1 MTRNAR
7 IGVLAGAAVAIVLA
21 FILLRPSDDEP
32 TTTAATTTT
41 STVVATTT
49 TPTGTVATTRTTVT
63 RPKVDRGP
71 LLTAKKVT
79 TFSVDGGDT
88 VRFRVRSDVPEEV
101 HVHGYDILRE
111 VPAGKTVNVSFKA
124 TIEGGFE
131 IEFERSA
138 TPIGKLEVQP

>member
-1 MTRNAR
+1 MTRHAR
-7 IGVLAGAAVAIVLA
+7 IGVAAAAIAAIVLA
-21 FILLRPSDDEP
+21 FVLLRPSDDKP
-32 TTTAATTTT
+32 ATTAATTTT
-41 STVVATTT
+41 RTVVATTKA
-49 TPTGTVATTRTTVT
+49 PTGTVTVTRTTVT

-79 TFSVDGGDT
+79 KFSVDGGDT

-124 TIEGGFE
+124 SIEGGFE

-138 TPIGKLEVQP
+138 TPIGQLSVQP